1 MAREDK
7 INDRLAKD
15 ARRAPWT
22 DFTVSEHGE
31 LPGPPMLPSGCDTS
45 ADVWITDGSRLMTGP
60 VAGGAEQF
68 EAKLGSF
75 VRENRLYGAAA
86 GIVHGGELAWSGGV
100 GFADLAAG
108 RLAGPDVLYRIAS
121 ITKTFTGTA
130 ILQLRDSG
138 MLHLDDPVVK
148 WVPELADSASP
159 ETIGA
164 VTIRRLLSHES
175 GLVSEPPGT
184 DFMALPP
191 SYQGVVARNLERVSE
206 IFTAVPPNTQLKYCN
221 LGYQLL
227 GEIVGRVGGIPYAE
241 YVAEHILTPLQMSS
255 TGFEPLDPALA
266 ERCAVGYSGRAF
278 SDELSVAPSMP
289 PVWAEGGLWSSVA
302 DLGRWLSFQLAAHPG
317 AAGSDSKVADSP
329 VLSAATRRE
338 MHKPRYLSD
347 EEWSSAWGVSWYSVR
362 KDDVTWVQHSGGL
375 PGFASNACFDRATR
389 VGAIVLV
396 NGASDASPLAMALAA
411 QARELAEA
419 APPRLSAPAPTP
431 AELQPLLGLYASAD
445 MSFLL
450 RVEWRDGKLAV
461 VEGDGPGETTP
472 LERGSETDSF
482 VVAPGFRES
491 GEPLVFQRRVDGTVT
506 SMQVGSG
513 SLVRLDP
520 VT

>member
-1 MAREDK
+1 
-7 INDRLAKD
+7 
-15 ARRAPWT
+15 
-22 DFTVSEHGE
+22 
-31 LPGPPMLPSGCDTS
+31 
-45 ADVWITDGSRLMTGP
+45 MTEP
-60 VAGGAEQF
+60 VAGGADQF

-86 GIVHGGELAWSGGV
+86 GVVHGDELAWSGGA

-108 RLAGPDVLYRIAS
+108 RPSGPDVLYRIAS

-130 ILQLRDSG
+130 ILQLRDAG
-138 MLHLDDPVVK
+138 KLDLDDPVVT
-148 WVPELADSASP
+148 WIPELADSGSP
-159 ETIGA
+159 ATIGN

-184 DFMALPP
+184 DFMGEPLR
-191 SYQGVVARNLERVSE
+191 YQGVAARNLERAGE
-206 IFTAVPPNTQLKYCN
+206 IFAAVPPNTQLKYSN

-227 GEIVGRVGGIPYAE
+227 GEIVSRVSEIPYPR
-241 YVAEHILTPLQMSS
+241 YVAEHILVPLRMLA

-266 ERCAVGYSGRAF
+266 ERRAVGYSARVF
-278 SDELSVAPSMP
+278 SDELSVARSAPA
-289 PVWAEGGLWSSVA
+289 VWAEGGLWSSVT
-302 DLGRWLSFQLAAHPG
+302 DLGRWVSFQLEAHPDG
-317 AAGSDSKVADSP
+317 PGSDSEIAESP

-347 EEWSSAWGVSWYSVR
+347 EEWSSAFGISWYSVR

-375 PGFASNACFDRATR
+375 PGFVSTACFDRASR

-396 NGASDASPLAMALAA
+396 NGEADTSGLAMTLAA

-419 APPRLSAPAPTP
+419 APPRVPAPTAVP
-431 AELQPLLGLYASAD
+431 AELRPLLGLYAPAD
-445 MSFLL
+445 LSFLV
-450 RVEWRDGKLAV
+450 RIEWRDGKLAI
-461 VEGDGPGETTP
+461 VEGDGPGQTKS
-472 LERGSETDSF
+472 LERGSEAGCF

-491 GEPLVFQRRVDGTVT
+491 GEPLVFQRRADGTVT
-506 SMQVGSG
+506 SMLMRTGP
-513 SLVRLDP
+513 LVRLSP

>member
-1 MAREDK
+1 
-7 INDRLAKD
+7 
-15 ARRAPWT
+15 
-22 DFTVSEHGE
+22 
-31 LPGPPMLPSGCDTS
+31 
-45 ADVWITDGSRLMTGP
+45 MTGP

-68 EAKLGSF
+68 EASLGSF

-86 GIVHGGELAWSGGV
+86 GVLHGGELVWSAGA
-100 GFADLAAG
+100 GFADRAAG
-108 RLAGPDVLYRIAS
+108 RASGPDVLYRIAS

-130 ILQLRDSG
+130 ILQLRDAG
-138 MLHLDDPVVK
+138 KLDLDDPVVK
-148 WVPELADSASP
+148 WLPELADSASP
-159 ETIGA
+159 ETIGG

-175 GLVSEPPGT
+175 GLISEPPGT
-184 DFMALPP
+184 DFLAEPP
-191 SYQGVVARNLERVSE
+191 AYQGVAARNLERVSE

-227 GEIVGRVGGIPYAE
+227 GEVVSRVGGIPYPQ
-241 YVAEHILTPLQMSS
+241 YVAERILAPLEMTS
-255 TGFEPLDPALA
+255 TGFEPLGPALA

-289 PVWAEGGLWSSVA
+289 PIWAEGGLWSTVP
-302 DLGRWLSFQLAAHPG
+302 DLARWLAFQLAAYPG
-317 AAGSDSKVADSP
+317 PAGSDSHSGSEAADSP
-329 VLSAATRRE
+329 VLAAATRRE

-375 PGFASNACFDRATR
+375 PGFVSNACFDRASR

-396 NGASDASPLAMALAA
+396 NGTADASALAMTLGA

-419 APPRLSAPAPTP
+419 ATPELTAPVPTP
-431 AELQPLLGLYASAD
+431 GDLRPLLGLYAPAD

-450 RVEWRDGKLAV
+450 RIEWRDGKLMA
-461 VEGDGPGETTP
+461 VEGDGAGEPTP
-472 LERGSETDSF
+472 LEPGSEAGSF
-482 VVAPGFRES
+482 VVAPGFRQS
-491 GEPLVFQRRVDGTVT
+491 GEPLVFRRRADGTVT
-506 SMQVGSG
+506 SMLVGGG

>member
-1 MAREDK
+1 
-7 INDRLAKD
+7 
-15 ARRAPWT
+15 
-22 DFTVSEHGE
+22 V
-31 LPGPPMLPSGCDTS
+31 
-45 ADVWITDGSRLMTGP
+45 AD
-60 VAGGAEQF
+60 GAEQF

-86 GIVHGGELAWSGGV
+86 GVVHGDELVWAGGA

-108 RLAGPDVLYRIAS
+108 RHSGPDVLYRVAS

-130 ILQLRDSG
+130 ILQLRDAG
-138 MLHLDDPVVK
+138 KLDLDDPVVK

-159 ETIGA
+159 ETIGG

-184 DFMALPP
+184 DFMALQP
-191 SYQGVVARNLERVSE
+191 SYQGVVARNLERAGE

-227 GEIVGRVGGIPYAE
+227 GEIVSRVSEIPYPQ
-241 YVAEHILTPLQMSS
+241 YVVERILTPLQMLS

-266 ERCAVGYSGRAF
+266 QQRAVGYSGRAF
-278 SDELSVAPSMP
+278 SDELAVAPAMP
-289 PVWAEGGLWSSVA
+289 PVWAEGGLWSTVA

-317 AAGSDSKVADSP
+317 PPGSDRQVADSP

-347 EEWSSAWGVSWYSVR
+347 EDWSTAWGVSWYSVR

-375 PGFASNACFDRATR
+375 PGYSSNACFDRATL

-396 NGASDASPLAMALAA
+396 NGAADASALAMALGAR
-411 QARELAEA
+411 ARELAEA
-419 APPRLSAPAPTP
+419 APARLAAPAPMPT
-431 AELQPLLGLYASAD
+431 ELQPLLGLYAPAD

-450 RVEWRDGKLAV
+450 RIEWRDGKLAV
-461 VEGDGPGETTP
+461 VEGDGPAEIMP
-472 LERGSETDSF
+472 LERGSEAGSF
-482 VVAPGFRES
+482 VVAAGFRQS
-491 GEPLVFQRRVDGTVT
+491 GEPLVFRRRADGAVT
-506 SMQVGSG
+506 SIFIGGG
-513 SLVRLDP
+513 SLVRVDP
-520 VT
+520 VK